1 MKAVN
6 LSKRPSFSLMKQSD
20 VVSFY
25 HMQMP
30 RWLFLHSK
38 YKSLSLEAKVAYTFL
53 LNRFQLSKLNGWVND
68 ENEVFVI
75 FTREALAEEMGV
87 SYRKAIECFKE
98 LTSVNLVWERRPG
111 RGQANQIYLA
121 SVILDEPDADK
132 DSSAPFG
139 CDNSRGAESA
149 GQGNLSD
156 GENTEPLRN
165 QGVPITYIKECEN
178 CSSGT
183 TITAHQDL
191 QNSHTSNIDNSY
203 TDISYID
210 TSQSG
215 SLTLHEYASRKTRA
229 DCGVMQQTDGTELQ
243 KIINKCDMDFLSDDV
258 RMVFKNAI
266 ERLYYAESFCVN
278 GVTLPRGKIR
288 SDLQLLDSSVII
300 ESHNK
305 LSKNTSKVVKNSTAY
320 VMAVI
325 YNTIFEVASDVMVD
339 AEFNRMIGGQNYD
352 FN

>member
-1 MKAVN
+1 MKAV
-6 LSKRPSFSLMKQSD
+6 SISTRPSFSLMKQSD

-38 YKSLSLEAKVAYTFL
+38 YKALSLEAKVAYTFL

-75 FTREALAEEMGV
+75 FTREALADEMGV

-98 LTSVNLVWERRPG
+98 LTSVKLVWERRPG

-132 DSSAPFG
+132 DNTAPFG
-139 CDNSRGAESA
+139 CDNLSSAESA
-149 GQGNLSD
+149 GQGNEPD
-156 GENTEPLRN
+156 GDSTEPMGN
-165 QGVPITYIKECEN
+165 QEVRDQHIKECEN
-178 CSSGT
+178 CSST
-183 TITAHQDL
+183 TANSAHQDL
-191 QNSHTSNIDNSY
+191 QNPHTSNIDINN

-210 TSQSG
+210 SVSRFGENQKTDCSQPFG
-215 SLTLHEYASRKTRA
+215 NRRIFDIEK
-229 DCGVMQQTDGTELQ
+229 QTDGTELE
-243 KIINKCDMDFLSDDV
+243 KIINKCEMGFLSDDV

-278 GVTLPRGKIR
+278 GVTLPREKIR
-288 SDLQLLDSSVII
+288 SDLQLLDSSVIM

-305 LSKNTSKVVKNSTAY
+305 LCKNTSKVVKNSTAY

-339 AEFNRMIGGQNYD
+339 AEFNRMIGGN
-352 FN
+352 

>member
-1 MKAVN
+1 MKAV
-6 LSKRPSFSLMKQSD
+6 SISTRPSFSLMKQSD

-38 YKSLSLEAKVAYTFL
+38 YKTLSLEAKVAYTFL

-75 FTREALAEEMGV
+75 FTREALADEMGV

-98 LTSVNLVWERRPG
+98 LTSVKLVWERRPG
-111 RGQANQIYLA
+111 RGLANQIYLA

-139 CDNSRGAESA
+139 SDNSRSAESA
-149 GQGNLSD
+149 GQGNPSY
-156 GENTEPLRN
+156 GENTEPMQN
-165 QGVPITYIKECEN
+165 QEVPKTYIKECDN
-178 CSSGT
+178 CSSA
-183 TITAHQDL
+183 TADTVHQDL
-191 QNSHTSNIDNSY
+191 QNPHTSNIDINN
-203 TDISYID
+203 TDISYINN
-210 TSQSG
+210 SQSFG
-215 SLTLHEYASRKTRA
+215 NRRLFDIEK
-229 DCGVMQQTDGTELQ
+229 QTDGTELE
-243 KIINKCDMDFLSDDV
+243 KIINQCEMDFLSDDV

-288 SDLQLLDSSVII
+288 SDLQLLDSSVIM

-305 LSKNTSKVVKNSTAY
+305 LCKNTSKVVKNSTAY

-339 AEFNRMIGGQNYD
+339 AEFNRMIGGNSFDTY
-352 FN
+352 